1 VAIRWRVADEES
13 LQRSPLDHVHRTQGH
28 VWWASADGIR
38 PCAPLQPTVTRP
50 VSTHSQA
57 NLVGANLVGADLE
70 GANLEGANLEGAYL
84 EGAYLEGAY
93 LTWANLVGA
102 DLRVAY
108 LVGAYLGE
116 SFLNGAKVNEDTT
129 WPEGFDPVAARVT
142 FKD

>member
-1 VAIRWRVADEES
+1 MAIRWRVADEES

-57 NLVGANLVGADLE
+57 NLVGA
-70 GANLEGANLEGAYL
+70 
-84 EGAYLEGAY
+84 
-93 LTWANLVGA
+93 

-129 WPEGFDPVAARVT
+129 WPEGFDPVAAGVI
-142 FKD
+142 FED